1 MRQIYRSG
9 RYMGRFTTFMLRS
22 MLPAYRLAR
31 GRREKL
37 SIVRLAAKFVA
48 KRTFVVLTRL
58 VYNTVLRDDV
68 RISVRGT
75 TYFVGIDAAEVSV
88 FGEIYGDRDYD
99 RAPGFI
105 ARDGWVVVDVGANAG
120 VFAVQQAQRGARV
133 FAFEP
138 NPDCYRRLSKTLA
151 ANGLNDRVR
160 LFDVALGTQPGHATL
175 SVLRGWTSNGTM
187 VPTGDATAGSAVDI
201 AVDSLD
207 RIALRLGIARIDLL
221 KVDTEGAEVEVLR
234 GAGQTLALVER
245 IVLEYHSPDM
255 LAQAR
260 ALLGAHDFVEAL
272 QVEMDAR
279 AGTGILY
286 AQRRAGAPS

>member
-1 MRQIYRSG
+1 
-9 RYMGRFTTFMLRS
+9 MGRFTTFVLRS

-37 SIVRLAAKFVA
+37 SIVRLAAKFVV

-68 RISVRGT
+68 PISVRGT

-88 FGEIYGDRDYD
+88 FGEIYDDRDYD

-151 ANGLNDRVR
+151 ANGLNDSVN
-160 LFDVALGTQPGHATL
+160 LFDVALGAHPGHATL
-175 SVLRGWTSNGTM
+175 IVPRGWTSNGTM
-187 VPTGDATAGSAVDI
+187 VPTGDATAENTVDI
-201 AVDSLD
+201 VVDSLD
-207 RIALRLGIARIDLL
+207 RIAPRLGIVRIDLL

-234 GAGQTLALVER
+234 GAGQTLELVER
-245 IVLEYHSPDM
+245 IVLEYHSPDA